1 MASGGGGRCIQ
12 PREIGDQ
19 PWIAPRCVAHPDPD
33 YAVALDD
40 GPAAHP
46 GGAKNGALWI
56 CHTCTGVIEAEPMI
70 TADENA
76 AIIDLAG
83 AERREAIRP
92 ATIDRPDLAGRITKQ
107 GHRFVKDGASAV
119 GSGPEMER
127 GCSNVTV

>member
-46 GGAKNGALWI
+46 GGAKNGAMGI

-76 AIIDLAG
+76 AIHHLDR
-83 AERREAIRP
+83 AERRDAQRTAILAR
-92 ATIDRPDLAGRITKQ
+92 TDLSDPITKK
-107 GHRFVKDGASAV
+107 GHRVPKDG
-119 GSGPEMER
+119 GSD
-127 GCSNVTV
+127 

>member
-1 MASGGGGRCIQ
+1 MTHSFPTRSSSELNVVHIELIPASAGKDFAMASGGGGRCIQ

-46 GGAKNGALWI
+46 GGAKNGAMWI

-83 AERREAIRP
+83 AERREAMRTAILDQ
-92 ATIDRPDLAGRITKQ
+92 IGRA
-107 GHRFVKDGASAV
+107 HV
-119 GSGPEMER
+119 
-127 GCSNVTV
+127 

>member
-1 MASGGGGRCIQ
+1 MKMVGLAEIHDVVHIELIPASAGKDFAMASGGGGRYIQ

-56 CHTCTGVIEAEPMI
+56 CHTCTGVKIGRAS
-70 TADENA
+70 
-76 AIIDLAG
+76 G
-83 AERREAIRP
+83 GERECRY
-92 ATIDRPDLAGRITKQ
+92 G
-107 GHRFVKDGASAV
+107 
-119 GSGPEMER
+119 
-127 GCSNVTV
+127 